1 MSIDPSAPP
10 WTFLSNHG
18 HILVCIARDPNIR
31 VREIAQAVG
40 ITERAVQ
47 RILGELEEAEVISR
61 RRQGRRTRYE
71 IDGED
76 ENDTFY
82 VEPSQS
88 TTITIDGDE
97 LQVTLKTGGEATS
110 YKEPDT
116 SLVS

>member
-1 MSIDPSAPP
+1 MFYVKDSSGFEMSIDPSAPP

-61 RRQGRRTRYE
+61 RRHGRRTRYE
-71 IDGED
+71 IDGD
-76 ENDTFY
+76 QPLRHP
-82 VEPSQS
+82 VESDHS
-88 TTITIDGDE
+88 IEE
-97 LQVTLKTGGEATS
+97 LLRLAKSKAS
-110 YKEPDT
+110 
-116 SLVS
+116 